1 MSRWKLRLSRQI
13 HDFPICSAAW
23 MGGWIEIYFT
33 RPLRPIFHAFFP
45 FFLRLLFSGI
55 LGTDLN
61 GLLPLFQQLRT
72 IMNEELSIPT
82 GVALSFP
89 RFPPIFARLHL
100 SSLFGTSHRT
110 NLGENVTNDVLES
123 TFCSLSCHLSLSWVD
138 DSSKSWQIV
147 NC

>member
-1 MSRWKLRLSRQI
+1 
-13 HDFPICSAAW
+13 

-33 RPLRPIFHAFFP
+33 CPLRAIFHAFFP

-61 GLLPLFQQLRT
+61 GLLPLFWLFQQLRT

-123 TFCSLSCHLSLSWVD
+123 TALFAHCRVT
-138 DSSKSWQIV
+138 
-147 NC
+147 